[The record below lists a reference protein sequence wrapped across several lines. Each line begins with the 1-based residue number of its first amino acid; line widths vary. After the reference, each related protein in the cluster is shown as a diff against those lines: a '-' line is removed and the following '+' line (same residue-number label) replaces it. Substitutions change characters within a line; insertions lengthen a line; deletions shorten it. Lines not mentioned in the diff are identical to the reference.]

1 MKFFLFK
8 IGMLTT
14 RVIHATKLA
23 KAKGFD
29 YLPNKSKPIT
39 KSQKDIYHIYIF
51 QWKFFYYMSPFDSP
65 LQNWLHLMQ

>member
-1 MKFFLFK
+1 MKKKLFK

-29 YLPNKSKPIT
+29 YLPNRSKPIT
-39 KSQKDIYHIYIF
+39 RSQKDYFGKGLQVFFLKKTFTCKQIF
-51 QWKFFYYMSPFDSP
+51 E
-65 LQNWLHLMQ
+65 

>member
-51 QWKFFYYMSPFDSP
+51 Q
-65 LQNWLHLMQ
+65 